1 MLTANTMDFTFD
13 NVSVALWSSIE
24 TNATVVV
31 GSFATMKPLLSKWFP
46 NLIEGKNSR
55 EGEGNA
61 ASSQPQTHASG
72 RVPTIGSTPLRHGK
86 GRHQW
91 TQLGRSKNEDK
102 DEVTVEISLD
112 GGVEKRQWSEG
123 SSGR

>member
-1 MLTANTMDFTFD
+1 MLTANTMDFTYD
-13 NVSVALWSSIE
+13 NVSVALWSCIE

-46 NLIEGKNSR
+46 NLIEGRNS
-55 EGEGNA
+55 GDGDGNA
-61 ASSQPQTHASG
+61 AGLQAQIHVSE

-91 TQLGRSKNEDK
+91 TQLGRSKTEEK
-102 DEVTVEISLD
+102 DEAAVEISLD
-112 GGVEKRQWSEG
+112 GGVEKRQWSDGG
-123 SSGR
+123 SGS